1 MHSPGAEGY
10 GCLGTFEEMKDCLLV
25 RELRR
30 AYVCFK
36 VCEIRADAGYTRRAE
51 HALEGRREIERRLS
65 MAYTCFHFTKKRRN
79 FVVAERN
86 GTIPKHSSG
95 TAVE

>member
-1 MHSPGAEGY
+1 MHAPGAEGY
-10 GCLGTFEEMKDCLLV
+10 ICLGTFEEMEGCLLV
-25 RELRR
+25 RELRQ
-30 AYVCFK
+30 AYVCLK
-36 VCEIRADAGYTRRAE
+36 VGADAGYTRRAE

-65 MAYTCFHFTKKRRN
+65 MAYTCFHSTKKRRN
-79 FVVAERN
+79 FVVTERY